1 MNSSGFSRIAI
12 TFAIMILAL
21 WISLDVFASGSNAL
35 GKFYFYMMIGG
46 GIVGLFAP
54 KKGFFF
60 LLFLTAYLDYFK
72 RLMILDSGLR
82 QLDLYYVLGIAP
94 ATLGGIALSVVYQ
107 LATGAVERR
116 PYEGRITFGVMVIVG
131 MGAAVGFLSS
141 GGGMRSVGDL
151 VNAVAYPM
159 LMFIMPM
166 LFRTPQELR
175 YVMKLSILIF
185 IPSVIYYLYQTY
197 FGFTWWEYKY
207 MISGYTIEVRQLGER
222 VVRVFGT
229 LNGAGSATIIYSI
242 DVALLL
248 FAGFWKYRDDS
259 GKTKDPSMFGRVLL
273 AILFGWAAYR
283 TFSRAGWIQGV
294 LTAVCF
300 WAFRSR
306 IMTRALY
313 ITVVMALAIIIA
325 MSGYLLKHSVL
336 NKLSDQLAGSDAS
349 AEQHQATSLGS
360 MNARLEGFYHMTTDS
375 KLWTPFGVG
384 MQGKK
389 VEQVMGNRGT
399 HDAFSAFLLK
409 FGYVTIF
416 AGMIASYFLLRSLHR
431 FVHSQPE
438 GLTATLASASLAS
451 AAGIFF
457 GVTHNSAALNLY
469 PVNFYMYFYV
479 GIVLALMVYQ
489 ADLAKKAAAVEREAN
504 PTPLQR
510 RRNPGALRNAP
521 PRQAR
526 PQFASSRML

>member
-1 MNSSGFSRIAI
+1 
-12 TFAIMILAL
+12 
-21 WISLDVFASGSNAL
+21 
-35 GKFYFYMMIGG
+35 
-46 GIVGLFAP
+46 
-54 KKGFFF
+54 
-60 LLFLTAYLDYFK
+60 
-72 RLMILDSGLR
+72 
-82 QLDLYYVLGIAP
+82 
-94 ATLGGIALSVVYQ
+94 
-107 LATGAVERR
+107 
-116 PYEGRITFGVMVIVG
+116 
-131 MGAAVGFLSS
+131 
-141 GGGMRSVGDL
+141 
-151 VNAVAYPM
+151 
-159 LMFIMPM
+159 
-166 LFRTPQELR
+166 
-175 YVMKLSILIF
+175 
-185 IPSVIYYLYQTY
+185 
-197 FGFTWWEYKY
+197 
-207 MISGYTIEVRQLGER
+207 
-222 VVRVFGT
+222 
-229 LNGAGSATIIYSI
+229 
-242 DVALLL
+242 
-248 FAGFWKYRDDS
+248 
-259 GKTKDPSMFGRVLL
+259 MFGRVLL